1 MKAFVDTNII
11 LDVLLKR
18 EGYVE
23 AAKVLLAG
31 GQDKGML
38 CTSVL
43 SMANVVYIL
52 RKKLQGNALY
62 VELGK
67 LSKFV
72 IPVGL
77 SAEDYEQALQLKA
90 KDFED
95 ALQYFCA
102 LSNECTAI
110 ITRNKK
116 DFKYS
121 TIKVLSPEEFLR
133 GFVSV
138 QK

>member
-1 MKAFVDTNII
+1 
-11 LDVLLKR
+11 
-18 EGYVE
+18 
-23 AAKVLLAG
+23 
-31 GQDKGML
+31 ML

-43 SMANVVYIL
+43 SMANVAYIL
-52 RKKLQGNALY
+52 RKKLQGDTLY

-72 IPVGL
+72 ITVGL

-95 ALQYFCA
+95 ALHYFCA

-110 ITRNKK
+110 VTRNKK

-133 GFVSV
+133 EF
-138 QK
+138 

>member
-1 MKAFVDTNII
+1 MKIFVDTNII

-23 AAKVLLAG
+23 AAKVLLVG
-31 GQDKGML
+31 SQDDGAL

-43 SMANVVYIL
+43 SMANVAYIL
-52 RKKLQGNALY
+52 RKKLQGDALY

-72 IPVGL
+72 ITVGL

-95 ALQYFCA
+95 ALQYFFA

-110 ITRNKK
+110 VTRNKK
-116 DFKYS
+116 DFKYN

-133 GFVSV
+133 EF
-138 QK
+138 

>member
-1 MKAFVDTNII
+1 MRAFVDTNII
-11 LDVLLKR
+11 LDVLLRR

-23 AAKVLLAG
+23 AAKVLLVG
-31 GQDKGML
+31 GQNDGTL

-43 SMANVVYIL
+43 SMANVAYIL
-52 RKKLQGNALY
+52 RKKLQGDALY

-72 IPVGL
+72 ITVGL

-102 LSNECTAI
+102 LSNGCTAI
-110 ITRNKK
+110 VTRNKK
-116 DFKYS
+116 DFKHS

-133 GFVSV
+133 EF
-138 QK
+138 

>member
-1 MKAFVDTNII
+1 MKVFVDTNVI

-31 GQDKGML
+31 SQNDGTL

-43 SMANVVYIL
+43 SMANVAYIL
-52 RKKLQGNALY
+52 RKKIQGDALY

-67 LSKFV
+67 LSKFIV
-72 IPVGL
+72 TVGL
-77 SAEDYEQALQLKA
+77 SVEDYEQALQLKA
-90 KDFED
+90 NDFED

-102 LSNECTAI
+102 LSNGCDTNV
-110 ITRNKK
+110 TRNKK
-116 DFKYS
+116 DFRYS
-121 TIKVLSPEEFLR
+121 VMRVLSPKEFLLEL
-133 GFVSV
+133 
-138 QK
+138 

>member
-1 MKAFVDTNII
+1 MKIFVDTNII

-23 AAKVLLAG
+23 AAKVLLVG
-31 GQDKGML
+31 SQDDGAL
-38 CTSVL
+38 CISVL
-43 SMANVVYIL
+43 SMANVAYIL
-52 RKKLQGNALY
+52 RKKLQGDELY

-72 IPVGL
+72 ITVGL

-102 LSNECTAI
+102 ISNECTAI
-110 ITRNKK
+110 VTRNKK
-116 DFKYS
+116 DFKYN

-133 GFVSV
+133 EF
-138 QK
+138 

>member
-1 MKAFVDTNII
+1 MKIFVDTNII

-23 AAKVLLAG
+23 AAKVLLVG
-31 GQDKGML
+31 SQDDDVL

-43 SMANVVYIL
+43 SMANVAYIL
-52 RKKLQGNALY
+52 RKKQQGDALY

-72 IPVGL
+72 ITVGL

-110 ITRNKK
+110 VTRNKK
-116 DFKYS
+116 DFKYN

-133 GFVSV
+133 EF
-138 QK
+138 